1 MSIVDRFRKLDQ
13 RNLLGLI
20 GFILTVFS
28 VFFAFYTFY
37 YTKETKITFEITNQT
52 NVLDIL
58 KPVNNL
64 FITFQG
70 DDIQKN
76 NINLRSVTIKIE
88 NTGEQNILE
97 ADYDS
102 RNIFGFKINK
112 GEVIEAKLVGSN
124 SEFLEQN
131 INIQV
136 VQPDTIKL
144 EKIIFESNNYV
155 LIEILV
161 IHQKDNTPEIVPI
174 GKIAGIDKM
183 TVSSTSSVRPDKP
196 FWVQTLEGPILV
208 QISRA
213 GFYLIAFI
221 LGFILF
227 MYTLLFITGSIEKK
241 ERKKVFKVIEKTQLL
256 SDNPNALTFLREL
269 LFDEIENLHKMRSKA
284 EIINFKEEVEAYLE
298 FQESQDDDSELN
310 MKRPL
315 HWGMSQDELLDGLKT
330 KGGTRRRKY
339 ILNELLTNKLVII
352 DETQNL
358 TFHENFFKCLEIIV
372 NMKGFKDNHK
382 LI

>member
-1 MSIVDRFRKLDQ
+1 MSLVDRFRKLDQ

-70 DDIQKN
+70 EDIQKN
-76 NINLRSVTIKIE
+76 NINLRSVTLKIE

-97 ADYDS
+97 NDYDS

-144 EKIIFESNNYV
+144 EKVIFESNNYV

-161 IHQKDNTPEIVPI
+161 IHQKDNNPDIVPI

-183 TVSSTSSVRPDKP
+183 TVSSSSSEKRNEP
-196 FWVQTLEGPILV
+196 FWVQTLGGSILI

-213 GFYLIAFI
+213 GFYLIAII
-221 LGFILF
+221 LSI
-227 MYTLLFITGSIEKK
+227 TLIMSIVISIIGINEKK
-241 ERKKVFKVIEKTQLL
+241 ERRKVFNIIERTQLL

-269 LFDEIENLHKMRSKA
+269 FYSEIANLHKMRST
-284 EIINFKEEVEAYLE
+284 EDFKKEVEAFLE
-298 FQESQDDDSELN
+298 FQESHDEDIDQKL
-310 MKRPL
+310 KQPL
-315 HWGMSQDELLDGLKT
+315 HLGMSDDELLDGLQT
-330 KGGTRRRKY
+330 KSGTRRRKY

-358 TFHENFFKCLEIIV
+358 SFHENFYKCLEIIV
-372 NMKGFKDNHK
+372 NMTGFKK
-382 LI
+382 